1 MAKVNEYP
9 AVIAFRVTEAHRKQ
23 FDELVNSVPTSKSK
37 YIRDRFVKLLTT
49 KKVK

>member
-9 AVIAFRVTEAHRKQ
+9 CVIGFRVTEADKRQ
-23 FDELVNSVPTSKSK
+23 FDELVNSVPTSRSK
-37 YIRDRFVKLLTT
+37 FIRDRFSKLLTT